1 MILSLEDVSFKY
13 AVEPILDHVC
23 FVVNE
28 KDKWGVVG
36 MNGAGKSTF
45 LRILA
50 GVEQPDAGKV
60 MLLKKYKIS
69 YCPQNTE
76 FEPGKTVYETVRS
89 RLSEKA
95 EVYQIQSILNQLGI
109 TDHEQKIE
117 VLSGGQKKRVALAI
131 ALIRKANLYL
141 LDEPT
146 NHLDQG
152 MILWLEKY
160 LIHVSKAVVLVTH
173 DRYFLSRI
181 TNHIVDLENGHLYQ
195 YDGNYADYLEQ
206 REVRREQAE
215 AVEQKRQS
223 FLRTEVEWI
232 RAGAQARSTKQ
243 KSRIERFEK
252 IAAMDAPKEK
262 NTLELKSANTRLGG
276 NTVKI
281 EHISKAYGD
290 KTLFTDFSYTVR
302 RMDRLGIIGENGC
315 GKSTLLKI
323 IMGFVQPD
331 TGSIKVGETVK
342 FGYFAQQNDVFKED
356 QRVIDYLKEFGSVVY
371 TADHEP
377 ITASQMLEHFLF
389 FKDDQYKP
397 IAKCSG
403 GEKRRLYLC
412 SILMT
417 APNILV
423 LDEPTNDLDTDT
435 LTILENYLENFH
447 GAVLAVSH
455 DRYFLDKAVDH
466 LLVFEHG
473 RIAEKQQSYSDY
485 LEDDADRKEAP
496 AGPVKVKEK
505 KVSNKLTYQEKREL
519 EALERELPEME
530 QEVHDLEERLNQ
542 ASAFKDI
549 QEIDGLLEAKRKELE
564 EKETRWME
572 LADRAE

>member
-13 AVEPILDHVC
+13 AVEPILDHVR

-131 ALIRKANLYL
+131 ALIRKADLYL

-323 IMGFVQPD
+323 IMGLVQPD

-485 LEDDADRKEAP
+485 LEADADHKEAP
-496 AGPVKVKEK
+496 AAPVKVKEK
-505 KVSNKLTYQEKREL
+505 KVSNKLSYQEKREL
-519 EALERELPEME
+519 EALEKELPEME
-530 QEVHDLEERLNQ
+530 QEVHELEERLNQ

-549 QEIDGLLEAKRKELE
+549 QEIDSLLEAKRKELE